1 MDPTYHIRSIETVDT
16 PSLVFYEE
24 KIRENISRIG
34 QRLGGFERLRPHVK
48 THKCREILDMQVAAG
63 VASVKCATPK
73 EVHFAAQAG
82 VRDILLA
89 YPIVGPLALHVA
101 GIQRDYPALRLQ
113 VLADHPAQ
121 IEPLARACVA
131 MRVEVGVMVDVN
143 SGMNRTGVGMG
154 TDALALVERVRDA
167 RGIRF
172 SGLHSY
178 GSPPAQGLPDERAA
192 VYRRALH
199 TVIDT
204 RRALERRGIS
214 VPRVVAGNSLDF
226 ELAAQT
232 DGIDEVSP
240 GTWILWD
247 KGYEGL
253 LPDHFVYAALVVG
266 RVISRPSPTLFA
278 VDAGY
283 KSVSA
288 DPAIPHAQVLS
299 VPGSEVVG
307 RWEEHL
313 LVRLAEPS
321 AAPEVGTPVYIVPVH
336 ICSTVNLW
344 DEAVVVNGRG
354 EIVGRWQIAARGH

>member
-1 MDPTYHIRSIETVDT
+1 MDPSYRIHGVENVQT
-16 PSLVFYEE
+16 PSLVFYAD
-24 KIRENISRIG
+24 KIRENITRIG
-34 QRLGGFERLRPHVK
+34 SLLGGYERLRPHIK

-63 VASVKCATPK
+63 VSRVKCATPK
-73 EVHFAAQAG
+73 EVHLAAQAG

-89 YPIVGPLALHVA
+89 YPIVGPLIRHVA
-101 GIQRDYPALRLQ
+101 AIQRDYPKMRLH
-113 VLADHPAQ
+113 VLVDHPAQ
-121 IEPLARACVA
+121 VEPLANACAAV
-131 MRVEVGVMVDVN
+131 RVTVGAMVDVN
-143 SGMNRTGVGMG
+143 SGMNRTGIGAG
-154 TDALALVERVRDA
+154 ADAVTLVEEIRDA
-167 RGIRF
+167 QGLRF

-178 GSPPAQGLPDERAA
+178 GSPPAQGAPEERGS
-192 VYRRALH
+192 VYRRALQ

-204 RRALERRGIS
+204 RHSLERKGVS

-226 ELAAQT
+226 ELAAQM
-232 DGIDEVSP
+232 DGVDEVSP

-247 KGYEGL
+247 NGYESL
-253 LPDHFVYAALVVG
+253 LPNRFVYAALVVG
-266 RVISRPSPTLFA
+266 RVVSRPTSTLFA

-313 LVRLAEPS
+313 LARLAEPS
-321 AAPEVGTPVYIVPVH
+321 PEPTVGTLVYIVPVH

-344 DEAVVVNGRG
+344 DDALVVSGDG
-354 EIVGRWQIAARGH
+354 EIVGRWPIAARGH